1 MTPPAGQAI
10 HHTVGGTPRRIR
22 LTDLRLDPQN
32 PRLPPHM
39 QDPAKTQLELLMYI
53 DKRFNPLE
61 VAESIARHGYFESEP
76 LIAVEEAGVFVV
88 VEGNRRLSAL
98 IGLSDQVS
106 RAALSRQT
114 KGWRTLPEAELP
126 DELPVVVVATR
137 EQVAPLLGFR
147 HISGIKEWE
156 PFAQARYIV
165 LLVEAG
171 HDLGQVAEMVG
182 RELTE
187 TRSMYRDHEIVR
199 QASDVF
205 GLDTRRVENDFG
217 VFNAAMGVRN
227 LRHYVLAPTPATTSI
242 DDWPLGE
249 DAREPLSRLLVF
261 MYGDERGRGKVLPES
276 RYLRQLGQVLADE
289 SGRGE
294 QALLAGL
301 DLEEALESLAEPTV
315 RFRKRIQ
322 AALRA
327 LQLADEEEGAEP
339 SEEDLALLGDISRLG
354 TALLTRFHA
363 ANEAETP

>member
-1 MTPPAGQAI
+1 
-10 HHTVGGTPRRIR
+10 
-22 LTDLRLDPQN
+22 
-32 PRLPPHM
+32 M
-39 QDPAKTQLELLMYI
+39 QDPDKTQLELLLYI

-76 LIAVEEAGVFVV
+76 LIAVEEAGVYVV

-98 IGLSDQVS
+98 IGLSDETS
-106 RAALSRQT
+106 RTALARQT
-114 KGWRTLPEAELP
+114 KGWRTVPAAELP
-126 DELPVVVVATR
+126 SELPVVVVGTR
-137 EQVAPLLGFR
+137 QQVAPLLGFR

-171 HDLGQVAEMVG
+171 HDLVEVADMVG

-187 TRSMYRDHEIVR
+187 TRSMYRDHEIIR
-199 QASDVF
+199 QASNIF

-227 LRHYVLAPTPATTSI
+227 LRRYVRAPTPATTSI
-242 DDWPLGE
+242 EDWPLE
-249 DAREPLSRLLVF
+249 DDAREPLARLLTF

-276 RYLRQLGQVLADE
+276 RYLRQLGLVLADQ

-294 QALLAGL
+294 EALLAGL

-322 AALRA
+322 SALRA
-327 LQLADEEEGAEP
+327 LQLAEGEGGAVP
-339 SEEDLALLGDISRLG
+339 SEEDVALLQAIVVLG
-354 TALLTRFHA
+354 SALRDRFDGA
-363 ANEAETP
+363 EEAGMS

>member
-1 MTPPAGQAI
+1 MNSASETGD
-10 HHTVGGTPRRIR
+10 HKTVGGTPQRIP
-22 LTDLRLDPQN
+22 LSELRLDWKN

-39 QDPAKTQLELLMYI
+39 QDPEKSQHDLLLYI

-61 VAESIARHGYFESEP
+61 VAESVARHGYFESEP
-76 LIAVEEAGVFVV
+76 LIAVHEDGTFVV

-98 IGLSDQVS
+98 MGLADEEV
-106 RAALSRQT
+106 REELAKQT
-114 KGWRTLPEAELP
+114 KGWRNLPTVQLP

-171 HDLGQVAEMVG
+171 HTLTQVAEMVG
-182 RELTE
+182 RGLSE

-199 QASDVF
+199 QASLVF
-205 GLDTRRVENDFG
+205 ELDTRRVESDFG

-227 LRHYVLAPTPATTSI
+227 IRWYIDAPTPARTSVE
-242 DDWPLGE
+242 DWPLA
-249 DAREPLSRLLVF
+249 DTSEPALSRLLTY

-276 RYLRQLGQVLADE
+276 RYLKQLGQVLADP

-294 QALLAGL
+294 QALALGL
-301 DLEEALESLAEPTV
+301 DLDEALEALAEPTV
-315 RFRKRIQ
+315 RFRKRLQ
-322 AALRA
+322 TARRA
-327 LQLADEEEGAEP
+327 LQLAKDDQAADPTEEDGALLAEISALVEQLSALIDAP
-339 SEEDLALLGDISRLG
+339 SETGS
-354 TALLTRFHA
+354 
-363 ANEAETP
+363 P